1 MAPPA
6 AKVGARGGPATKRM
20 VHVVTDGF
28 SFLEIDKELSPQE
41 EKLRQH
47 VRCICEAQVA
57 PIAAKLWDTASFDN
71 RLVQACKDMGPAGL
85 QIKGYGCAGMTNVEA
100 TLTVLEMAR
109 VDASLATFAVVHS
122 GLAMQSIAVAGTD
135 GQKQYWL
142 PKARHS
148 MSQLNYFPLPFTFFM
163 ACWEK
168 IGCFGLTE
176 AEHGSDAGGLET
188 TATRTTGGYV
198 LNGNKRWIGNAT
210 ICDVAVIWARDV
222 ETGKI
227 EGFLVERSFPG
238 FTPSVIR
245 GKASLRSVEN
255 ADILLTDCFVP
266 DSHKFKPGGFSG
278 NTKLVL
284 ESSRALVAAACTGLL
299 FGAYDS
305 ALRYCSTRVQFGRPL
320 TGFQLVQ
327 ERLMRAL
334 GLAHA
339 CSALTLQLARRMDTG
354 RTSMPL
360 VALVKATA
368 SRMAREGAKLCREVV
383 GGNGIV
389 LENGVAKA
397 LADVEALYTYEGTY
411 DINMLIVGRAATGR
425 NALT

>member
-1 MAPPA
+1 MESSVRKPQAARDSSMTRPPP
-6 AKVGARGGPATKRM
+6 KPK
-20 VHVVTDGF
+20 DGF
-28 SFLEIDKELSPQE
+28 SFLELHRHLSPVE
-41 EKLRQH
+41 EKLRKH
-47 VRCICEAQVA
+47 IRCICEAQVS
-57 PIAAKLWDTASFDN
+57 PIAGNIWDTSTFDY

-85 QIKGYGCAGMTNVEA
+85 QIKEFGCAGLTNVEA
-100 TLTVLEMAR
+100 TLAVMEMSR

-122 GLAMQSIAVAGTD
+122 GLAMRSIAVAGTEE
-135 GQKQYWL
+135 QKRYWL
-142 PKARHS
+142 PKMAR
-148 MSQLNYFPLPFTFFM
+148 
-163 ACWEK
+163 WEK

-188 TATRTTGGYV
+188 TATRTKGGYL

-210 ICDVAVIWARDV
+210 ICDVAVVWARDT

-238 FTPSVIR
+238 FRASVIR
-245 GKASLRSVEN
+245 GKVSLRGVEN
-255 ADILLTDCFVP
+255 ADIFLSDCFVP
-266 DSHKFKPGGFSG
+266 DSHKMKPGGFSG

-305 ALRYCSTRVQFGRPL
+305 AVQYCSRRRQFGRPL

-339 CSALTLQLARRMDTG
+339 CFTLSIDVSRRIDG
-354 RTSMPL
+354 GHQSMAL
-360 VALVKATA
+360 VALLKATT
-368 SRMAREGAKLCREVV
+368 SRLAREGAKLCREVM
-383 GGNGIV
+383 GGNGI
-389 LENGVAKA
+389 LLDNGVAKA

-411 DINMLIVGRAATGR
+411 DINMLIAGRAATGLS
-425 NALT
+425 AFK

>member
-1 MAPPA
+1 MTNKQQSSRGAE
-6 AKVGARGGPATKRM
+6 AKGPTHKP
-20 VHVVTDGF
+20 TDGF
-28 SFLEIDKELSPQE
+28 TFLQFSKDLSPTE

-47 VRCICEAQVA
+47 IRQICEAQVR
-57 PIAAKLWDTASFDN
+57 PIAATLWDTATFDK
-71 RLVQACKDMGPAGL
+71 RLIQACKDMGPAGL
-85 QIKGYGCAGMTNVEA
+85 QIKGFGCAGMTNVEA
-100 TLTVLEMAR
+100 TLAVMEMAR

-122 GLAMQSIAVAGTD
+122 GLAMRSIAVAGTD
-135 GQKQYWL
+135 EQKRHWL
-142 PKARHS
+142 PQMAR
-148 MSQLNYFPLPFTFFM
+148 
-163 ACWEK
+163 WEK

-188 TATRTTGGYV
+188 TARRTRGGYI

-210 ICDVAVIWARDV
+210 MCDIAVIWARDV

-238 FTPSVIR
+238 FRAAVIR
-245 GKASLRSVEN
+245 GKASLRAVEN
-255 ADILLTDCFVP
+255 ADIWLTDCFVP
-266 DSHKFKPGGFSG
+266 DSHKMKPGGFSG

-284 ESSRALVAAACTGLL
+284 ESSRALVAAACSGLL
-299 FGAYDS
+299 MGAYDS
-305 ALRYCSTRVQFGRPL
+305 ALEYCSTRVQFGRPL

-339 CSALTLQLARRMDTG
+339 CSTLSIHLARRMDSG
-354 RTSMPL
+354 RNSMAL

-368 SRMAREGAKLCREVV
+368 SRMAREGAQLCREVL

-411 DINMLIVGRAATGR
+411 DINMLIAARAATGI

>member
-1 MAPPA
+1 MAPQAPGPKAPA
-6 AKVGARGGPATKRM
+6 ESGAKRPPPRPI
-20 VHVVTDGF
+20 DGF
-28 SFLEIDKELSPQE
+28 TFLELPKDLTPEE

-47 VRCICEAQVA
+47 VRRICEGQIR
-57 PIAAKLWDTASFDN
+57 PIAAKLWDTATFDK
-71 RLVQACKDMGPAGL
+71 RFIQACKDMGPAGL

-100 TLTVLEMAR
+100 TLTVMEMAR

-122 GLAMQSIAVAGTD
+122 GLAMQSIAM
-135 GQKQYWL
+135 
-142 PKARHS
+142 AR
-148 MSQLNYFPLPFTFFM
+148 
-163 ACWEK
+163 WEK

-176 AEHGSDAGGLET
+176 AEHGSDAGGLKT
-188 TATRTTGGYV
+188 TATRTSGGFV

-210 ICDVAVIWARDV
+210 ICDVAVVWARDV

-227 EGFLVERSFPG
+227 EGFLVERSFQG
-238 FTPSVIR
+238 FKASVIR
-245 GKASLRSVEN
+245 GKASLRAVEN

-266 DSHKFKPGGFSG
+266 DSHKLKPGGFSG

-305 ALRYCSTRVQFGRPL
+305 ALQYCSSRIQFGRPL

-339 CSALTLQLARRMDTG
+339 CCSLSIQLARRMDAG

-368 SRMAREGAKLCREVV
+368 SQLAREGAKLCREVV

-397 LADVEALYTYEGTY
+397 LADIEALYTYEGTY
-411 DINMLIVGRAATGR
+411 DINMLIAGRAATGL

>member
-1 MAPPA
+1 MAPQAPGPKA
-6 AKVGARGGPATKRM
+6 RAEPGAKRPLLKPI
-20 VHVVTDGF
+20 DGF
-28 SFLEIDKELSPQE
+28 SFLELPKDLNPAE

-47 VRCICEAQVA
+47 VRRICEGQIR
-57 PIAAKLWDTASFDN
+57 PIAPKLWDTATFD
-71 RLVQACKDMGPAGL
+71 RRFVQACKDMGPAGL

-100 TLTVLEMAR
+100 TLTVMEMAR

-122 GLAMQSIAVAGTD
+122 GLAMQSIAM
-135 GQKQYWL
+135 
-142 PKARHS
+142 AR
-148 MSQLNYFPLPFTFFM
+148 
-163 ACWEK
+163 WEK
-168 IGCFGLTE
+168 IGCFALTE

-188 TATRTTGGYV
+188 TATRTTGGFV

-210 ICDVAVIWARDV
+210 ICDVAVVWARDV

-227 EGFLVERSFPG
+227 EGFLV
-238 FTPSVIR
+238 V
-245 GKASLRSVEN
+245 
-255 ADILLTDCFVP
+255 DILLSDCFVP
-266 DSHKFKPGGFSG
+266 DSHKLKPGGFSG

-305 ALRYCSTRVQFGRPL
+305 ALQYCSSRIQFGRPL

-334 GLAHA
+334 GLAHSEFLPLHELRAQA
-339 CSALTLQLARRMDTG
+339 CCALSIQLARRMDDG
-354 RTSMPL
+354 RNSMAL

-368 SRMAREGAKLCREVV
+368 SRLAREGAKLCREVV

-411 DINMLIVGRAATGR
+411 DINMLIAGRAATGL